1 MKLALSPTE
10 AWKPLPY
17 SEWNESAARHLL
29 RRAGWAAQP
38 LEVERVMKDGLT
50 STLERLFPAK
60 VSAFPEPRLI
70 TNLDEATPAYAEK
83 IRSAETREER
93 QVLQREQ
100 RERQQQA
107 LQDLSI
113 KWLQF
118 ASRPE
123 HAATEKWTLF
133 LSDIYVVSQEKVN
146 NVGQVYRHHDILRQG
161 GMGSAV
167 ALTKSVSRSPAMVRY
182 LDLQDSKKNAPNENF
197 ARELFELFVLG
208 EGNYTEQ
215 DIKEAARAFTGYRQ
229 RPTGFFFL
237 KNQHDES
244 AKTVFGQTGA
254 FTGDEVIDLAYK
266 QPAASRYL
274 PQEMARFYLS
284 EDLLS
289 KDYLSPLGEWWSAND
304 YDLRKLSH
312 RFFGSRLFFH
322 QAFRGNYIKSPAQ
335 FYLSLVQDLNLNV
348 APYPRHSLNTLR
360 LMGEELFRPPNIRGW
375 VGGRLWINSGT
386 LNARRQLVQTLF
398 TPVNEDN
405 LNADEQVELVAA
417 RSQGIGTFTVTED
430 RLDGMLKTMN
440 ADQITSRFVDYF
452 LPVKVSETFR
462 TDVRDYLTGET
473 REDRKVDRLKNT
485 VITLLQS
492 PEYQLC

>member
-1 MKLALSPTE
+1 VPTTQKNAVRLADQASFGPTESLVATIRTQGAVKWISQQMTNTASSYRAGGSGAVHQYTSQNADFCDDKGSECWRDWSSSTPLLWDFYRNAVNQPDQLRQRVALALQQIVVVSNVEVSGTYGLRNYHNALLDQAFGNYREVLRKVALSPVMGDYLNN
-10 AWKPLPY
+10 A
-17 SEWNESAARHLL
+17 NNDAA
-29 RRAGWAAQP
+29 
-38 LEVERVMKDGLT
+38 
-50 STLERLFPAK
+50 
-60 VSAFPEPRLI
+60 
-70 TNLDEATPAYAEK
+70 
-83 IRSAETREER
+83 
-93 QVLQREQ
+93 
-100 RERQQQA
+100 
-107 LQDLSI
+107 
-113 KWLQF
+113 
-118 ASRPE
+118 
-123 HAATEKWTLF
+123 
-133 LSDIYVVSQEKVN
+133 
-146 NVGQVYRHHDILRQG
+146 
-161 GMGSAV
+161 
-167 ALTKSVSRSPAMVRY
+167 
-182 LDLQDSKKNAPNENF
+182 APNENF